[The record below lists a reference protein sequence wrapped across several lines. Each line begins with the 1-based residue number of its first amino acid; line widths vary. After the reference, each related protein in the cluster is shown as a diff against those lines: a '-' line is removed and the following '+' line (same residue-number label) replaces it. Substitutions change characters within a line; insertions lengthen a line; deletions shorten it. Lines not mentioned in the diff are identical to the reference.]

1 MILGLMLWNRNVFYG
16 SCADNKCGM
25 ELTCDAFNR
34 MLCRLMV
41 WLNFHYDWKCHYG
54 RSAWTIANRECFDRW
69 NCKFPNQSH
78 ITVETYREPTMKHNS
93 VILFDRIRKTK
104 TIIFEWCE
112 WRRKTKDILL
122 VALHPNVYLCGSI
135 TIISGRVIR
144 SVSKSDDF
152 IQRIGCFAISWTFQ
166 V

>member
-78 ITVETYREPTMKHNS
+78 ITVETYREPTIKHNCDFVRS
-93 VILFDRIRKTK
+93 HSKDENHNLWMMWM
-104 TIIFEWCE
+104 E
-112 WRRKTKDILL
+112 TKDKGYI
-122 VALHPNVYLCGSI
+122 A
-135 TIISGRVIR
+135 
-144 SVSKSDDF
+144 
-152 IQRIGCFAISWTFQ
+152 GCTTSECVFMWFYYDY
-166 V
+166 